1 MSSLKALFA
10 RLITKKLLKIFSLIY
25 LVMTG
30 VSIFAM
36 LFEGHMNI
44 VEIFSFAVKLL
55 LVFIVLLIGY
65 VFIYAAIEFDTNSHE
80 VLDYFIGKAVN
91 GIFKLVSIILKF
103 IFICAVAYGVFYI
116 LGGIIGVLKF
126 GWSQL

>member
-65 VFIYAAIEFDTNSHE
+65 VFIYAAIEFDTNSPE
-80 VLDYFIGKAVN
+80 VLDNFLGKIGNSVSKVIYI
-91 GIFKLVSIILKF
+91 IFKI
-103 IFICAVAYGVFYI
+103 IFICAIAYGVFYI

>member
-10 RLITKKLLKIFSLIY
+10 RVLTKKLLKNVLLSY
-25 LVMTG
+25 LVTTG
-30 VSIFAM
+30 VVIFAL
-36 LFEGHMNI
+36 LFIGHMNI
-44 VEIFSFAVKLL
+44 FEIFIFALSLL
-55 LVFIVLLIGY
+55 TSFIVLLIGY
-65 VFIYAAIEFDTNSHE
+65 VFIYAAIEFDTNSPE